1 MREKDEERWTQR
13 KRGQDPLNWGGGS
26 EAGDGD
32 MWLFTAV
39 RGSVSPC
46 RSHLTARE
54 GANEKNAVCELARA
68 LGCAAPGHSRQDG
81 GQGIIRPR
89 LEVSGSDECEA
100 CR

>member
-1 MREKDEERWTQR
+1 
-13 KRGQDPLNWGGGS
+13 
-26 EAGDGD
+26 

-39 RGSVSPC
+39 RGSMSPC

-54 GANEKNAVCELARA
+54 GANEKNTVCELAPGA
-68 LGCAAPGHSRQDG
+68 GLCHPPAILGQDR
-81 GQGIIRPR
+81 GQGIICPW